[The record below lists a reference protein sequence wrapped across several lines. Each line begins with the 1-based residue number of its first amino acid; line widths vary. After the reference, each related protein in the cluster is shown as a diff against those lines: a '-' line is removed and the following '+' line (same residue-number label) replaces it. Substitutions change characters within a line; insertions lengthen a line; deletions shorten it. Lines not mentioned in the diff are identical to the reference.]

1 MSYYN
6 LTKENFKFFSDNLKM
21 NEIVEEPIEEPI
33 EEDVKEVVDEIV
45 DENLTGGDKKMK
57 YNVIDFDWDD
67 IVLDDEDDIFLSSV
81 SKELQENNKPKIKEP
96 PKEEVYDE
104 LLNGNENENE
114 TETETN
120 ITHKLTGELHE
131 IDDEPLEDEED
142 GVLED
147 TLADALTN
155 EANNEKN
162 EEASEHDSDEFITD
176 DEIDTD
182 NDEMI
187 DEYFTPTTQNEYSNK
202 DLAEIDDIIQN
213 YFECFE
219 NFQGGQN
226 INKIK
231 DILSDENEYKNSL
244 SLTGGNFKPIPKRHI
259 NKLYPY
265 SLN

>member
-21 NEIVEEPIEEPI
+21 NEIVEKPV
-33 EEDVKEVVDEIV
+33 EEDVKEVV

-67 IVLDDEDDIFLSSV
+67 IVLTDEDDIFLSSV

-104 LLNGNENENE
+104 LLNE
-114 TETETN
+114 TEDETENN

-131 IDDEPLEDEED
+131 IDDEPIEDEED
-142 GVLED
+142 DVFED
-147 TLADALTN
+147 TLADTLTN

-162 EEASEHDSDEFITD
+162 EEASEHDSDEIITD

-182 NDEMI
+182 DDEMI

-231 DILSDENEYKNSL
+231 DRLSDENEYKNSL
-244 SLTGGNFKPIPKRHI
+244 SLTGGNFKPIPKRNI

>member
-6 LTKENFKFFSDNLKM
+6 LVKENFKFFSDNLKINS
-21 NEIVEEPIEEPI
+21 NESIKDRLEGGK
-33 EEDVKEVVDEIV
+33 KE
-45 DENLTGGDKKMK
+45 MK

-67 IVLDDEDDIFLSSV
+67 IVFNDEDDIFLSST
-81 SKELQENNKPKIKEP
+81 SKELLQEKIKEP

-104 LLNGNENENE
+104 ILNDKK
-114 TETETN
+114 
-120 ITHKLTGELHE
+120 IKRKFTGDLNQ
-131 IDDEPLEDEED
+131 IDDVENISEDILEETISDQ
-142 GVLED
+142 
-147 TLADALTN
+147 LTSEAQNDIDN
-155 EANNEKN
+155 EFENNL
-162 EEASEHDSDEFITD
+162 
-176 DEIDTD
+176 DEII
-182 NDEMI
+182 NDDPDSEENSDSEEQNI
-187 DEYFTPTTQNEYSNK
+187 INNYFTDQKNT

-231 DILSDENEYKNSL
+231 DILSDETDYKHSL
-244 SLTGGNFKPIPKRHI
+244 TLTGGNFKPIVKKNI

>member
-21 NEIVEEPIEEPI
+21 NEVVEEPIEE
-33 EEDVKEVVDEIV
+33 VVNETVEEIV
-45 DENLTGGDKKMK
+45 EENLTGGDKKMK

-67 IVLDDEDDIFLSSV
+67 IVLTDEDDIFLYSV

-104 LLNGNENENE
+104 LLNETENDKENENEN
-114 TETETN
+114 N

-131 IDDEPLEDEED
+131 IDDEQIEDEED
-142 GVLED
+142 GVFED

-155 EANNEKN
+155 EASNEKN

-187 DEYFTPTTQNEYSNK
+187 DEYFTPNTQNEYSNK
-202 DLAEIDDIIQN
+202 NLAEIDDIIQN

-244 SLTGGNFKPIPKRHI
+244 SLTGGNFKPIPKRNI